1 MHLQTVIQF
10 RQNIRIYNIVL
21 SYRRD
26 KFTSRHTERQRV
38 RKSLPEV
45 IQCLHH
51 EMP

>member
-26 KFTSRHTERQRV
+26 KSTSRYTVET
-38 RKSLPEV
+38 KSKK
-45 IQCLHH
+45 IFT
-51 EMP
+51 

>member
-26 KFTSRHTERQRV
+26 KFTSRHTVEK
-38 RKSLPEV
+38 KSKK
-45 IQCLHH
+45 IFT
-51 EMP
+51 

>member
-26 KFTSRHTERQRV
+26 L

-45 IQCLHH
+45 TQCLHH